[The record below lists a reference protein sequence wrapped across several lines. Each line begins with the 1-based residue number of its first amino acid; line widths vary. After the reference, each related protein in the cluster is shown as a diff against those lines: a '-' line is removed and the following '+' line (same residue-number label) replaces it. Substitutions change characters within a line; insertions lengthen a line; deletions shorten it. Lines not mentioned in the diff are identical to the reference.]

1 MKHLYLLSILAIF
14 FTTSKL
20 GAQVT
25 GFAINGLNLPTTLN
39 PASCDSIVNIGFS
52 AVNPNTSTASGYDLP
67 YVITGNNFN
76 GFQFQAV
83 VNWGDGS
90 TSNSGGGTS
99 TSGTNI
105 SMNPPLAHTYNAP
118 GTYLI
123 TTTVYNPAN
132 QTYAYDSINYTIGAC
147 NFLAYTYVGLDCDN
161 NGTIEQALNNV
172 PFVLVGAGMSYQGT
186 PASNTMLQFNNVL
199 MGTYTLQI
207 SPQWL
212 LANGY
217 QVQSSVPSTTINLPN
232 SGVSTFAFTLICAQG
247 VQSFC
252 ATGQVYC
259 DANDNGFLDNGETP
273 IANAPI
279 SVNGVTAYTNANGI
293 YNLNY
298 AGLLNTNFTLS
309 MSSAWLSQH
318 GYVILNNNGSNVTT
332 ITGTPCN
339 SGAPITTVNF
349 PLSCGGAVSPTQ
361 CYSGYVFCDANNN
374 GIFDAGETPLVYA
387 PVQLYAGT
395 TTNSVVTVYTNGTG
409 FFQYCGN
416 FSNSANFVFANISSQ
431 WLVYNGY
438 NSTTASTTVL
448 GSINGQTN
456 FASIAINCGG
466 PTSTCADLWTSVTP
480 WIGYYQNS
488 VAYIKLNWGS
498 YGPSAVGNYTLSM
511 TFPTGVS
518 PILASIQNPN
528 YTITGNTITWNLS
541 SSSTNFTNYDVIQF
555 NVPGGLI
562 NGAQHYFTSSIAPTG
577 SISDCGT
584 YNNAGNLLQILG
596 NSYDPNDKNACTDY
610 QNDNF
615 PLGYLDAF
623 VDDALTYTI
632 RFQNTGTAPAQNIYI
647 IDTLDAAL
655 DWNSFTL
662 IEASHNMQVV
672 NLGNGIYRFEF
683 PQIWLPDSTTN
694 EAQSHGHLTYRI
706 TELPNNPINSTIE
719 NTAYIYFDWNSP
731 IITNTTYNIN
741 MWIDGINELE
751 NQLVIYPNPAT
762 DEIRVSLEQP
772 TSVRVS
778 DINGKIL
785 LEQVLQPGEA
795 LKLGNLNAG
804 IYMIDAGSKRT
815 KLIKN

>member
-1 MKHLYLLSILAIF
+1 
-14 FTTSKL
+14 
-20 GAQVT
+20 
-25 GFAINGLNLPTTLN
+25 
-39 PASCDSIVNIGFS
+39 
-52 AVNPNTSTASGYDLP
+52 
-67 YVITGNNFN
+67 
-76 GFQFQAV
+76 
-83 VNWGDGS
+83 
-90 TSNSGGGTS
+90 
-99 TSGTNI
+99 
-105 SMNPPLAHTYNAP
+105 
-118 GTYLI
+118 
-123 TTTVYNPAN
+123 
-132 QTYAYDSINYTIGAC
+132 
-147 NFLAYTYVGLDCDN
+147 
-161 NGTIEQALNNV
+161 
-172 PFVLVGAGMSYQGT
+172 
-186 PASNTMLQFNNVL
+186 
-199 MGTYTLQI
+199 
-207 SPQWL
+207 
-212 LANGY
+212 
-217 QVQSSVPSTTINLPN
+217 
-232 SGVSTFAFTLICAQG
+232 
-247 VQSFC
+247 
-252 ATGQVYC
+252 
-259 DANDNGFLDNGETP
+259 
-273 IANAPI
+273 
-279 SVNGVTAYTNANGI
+279 
-293 YNLNY
+293 
-298 AGLLNTNFTLS
+298 
-309 MSSAWLSQH
+309 
-318 GYVILNNNGSNVTT
+318 
-332 ITGTPCN
+332 
-339 SGAPITTVNF
+339 VNF

-448 GSINGQTN
+448 GSVNGQTN

-498 YGPSAVGNYTLSM
+498 YGPSAVGNYTLNM

-815 KLIKN
+815 KLIKS